1 MKTRGWKMGDGRWNW
16 RGVLDCGGPPPLLK
30 RLAHSAVPNSAGG
43 PAHSKTW
50 RSLFALLCSG
60 FLLSAF
66 SFRALG
72 QNYTLAMTKR
82 LFTLAALTILT
93 YHSAAFEGRLTA
105 TCTLGGQPTALL
117 YTIGTN
123 CLRLEV
129 TGSTRPDPVDV
140 LDRNTGELTL
150 FYPHNRS
157 FVHLPKAAESAAA
170 PTGFPVPPGAGLH
183 PASPALPTG
192 VPPVIGPTNLP
203 GMPAAPTLPAGL
215 PPGVGPQAQMP
226 NAPGAPVIPQMPGAP
241 GMGGMGAMPAMPMMP
256 MPDEAMELKATG
268 EKTNLLGLACEQF
281 EIKQRGELME
291 IWATR
296 SLLPFQNY
304 VRNQPPRF
312 GPRMLEERWAGLLT
326 EKKLFPLR
334 ASLRFENGPE
344 RFRFEVQA
352 ITPQKLKPE
361 DAALFLPPQGYFEIQ
376 PLPF

>member
-1 MKTRGWKMGDGRWNW
+1 
-16 RGVLDCGGPPPLLK
+16 
-30 RLAHSAVPNSAGG
+30 
-43 PAHSKTW
+43 
-50 RSLFALLCSG
+50 
-60 FLLSAF
+60 
-66 SFRALG
+66 
-72 QNYTLAMTKR
+72 
-82 LFTLAALTILT
+82 
-93 YHSAAFEGRLTA
+93 
-105 TCTLGGQPTALL
+105 
-117 YTIGTN
+117 
-123 CLRLEV
+123 
-129 TGSTRPDPVDV
+129 
-140 LDRNTGELTL
+140 
-150 FYPHNRS
+150 
-157 FVHLPKAAESAAA
+157 
-170 PTGFPVPPGAGLH
+170 
-183 PASPALPTG
+183 
-192 VPPVIGPTNLP
+192 
-203 GMPAAPTLPAGL
+203 
-215 PPGVGPQAQMP
+215 
-226 NAPGAPVIPQMPGAP
+226 
-241 GMGGMGAMPAMPMMP
+241 MGAMPAMPMMP